1 MSSIGPSNSAICS
14 RSGRGYALFVVLA
27 LAVLAVLSIISVSTN
42 AAYASGLSQEST
54 AHEFAGNAFIDG
66 QPAPQ
71 GTVIAVL
78 TNGTPIAS
86 VSVDSSG
93 QYNNLRVPTAGT
105 FVTFTVDG
113 LTAGETATTE
123 AGGSTPLDL
132 NATRVTEAQSA
143 PPTTTPGPTPSII
156 ESAFRVGPTMRLRP
170 VNDVI
175 DQDHDGIVEIIFR
188 NPNLNDTAM
197 VVDLTVSLASGLYVY
212 GEGFAIDSAAGTASG
227 TYNVA
232 PGQSITVYLNVKAEK
247 TGRLPVQFSGAY
259 WPEGNKDLFN
269 PISLTHSFN
278 VNQASTNPLSSE
290 PTNPGQFPGAA
301 AASGPQPST
310 GTSSSGDADGDP
322 SASCSLSPS
331 STGSDAAGDGVL
343 LALPLLGLAGMM
355 VIRKRKG
362 S

>member
-1 MSSIGPSNSAICS
+1 M
-14 RSGRGYALFVVLA
+14 
-27 LAVLAVLSIISVSTN
+27 
-42 AAYASGLSQEST
+42 
-54 AHEFAGNAFIDG
+54 
-66 QPAPQ
+66 
-71 GTVIAVL
+71 IAVL

-290 PTNPGQFPGAA
+290 PTNPGQFPARQPRRGRNPAQGRLPAA
-301 AASGPQPST
+301 TLTETPAPVAASAPRQPAPMQQAT
-310 GTSSSGDADGDP
+310 ECCWPCPCWDW
-322 SASCSLSPS
+322 LE
-331 STGSDAAGDGVL
+331 
-343 LALPLLGLAGMM
+343 
-355 VIRKRKG
+355 
-362 S
+362 